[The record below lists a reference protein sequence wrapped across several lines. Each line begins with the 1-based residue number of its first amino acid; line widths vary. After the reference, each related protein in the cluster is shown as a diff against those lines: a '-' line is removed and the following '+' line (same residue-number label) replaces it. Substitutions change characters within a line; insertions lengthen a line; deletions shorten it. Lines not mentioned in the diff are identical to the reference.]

1 MIEFHKI
8 DQNSDE
14 WLQLRVGKITGS
26 SLACIMAN
34 YGRAFGAPAKKY
46 ASVLALGQITGKVIA
61 SGYTNAD
68 MERGHAEEGIA
79 RCLYEDRYFSKVS
92 EGGFFS
98 DGDLGCSPDG
108 LVGSD
113 GLIEIK
119 SALPHI
125 HYDRIRKQSYDSA
138 YKWQLAGNLMFTGRD
153 WIDFVSY
160 CADYPEGKQLY
171 VYRCTKE
178 SFAEEFKMIN
188 ERLITFREL
197 VIQAKAV
204 ILHFNYSLTEI
215 KS

>member
-1 MIEFHKI
+1 MIKFHKI
-8 DQNSDE
+8 DQNSTE

-26 SLACIMAN
+26 SLACVMAN
-34 YGRAFGAPAKKY
+34 FGKTFGAPAKKY
-46 ASVLALGQITGKVIA
+46 ASTLALGQITGKVVA
-61 SGYTNAD
+61 STYSNEH
-68 MERGHAEEGIA
+68 MERGHAEEEIA
-79 RCLYEDRYFSKVS
+79 RSEYEDRYFSKVA

-160 CADYPEGKQLY
+160 CADYPAGKQLY

-178 SFAEEFKMIN
+178 SFAEEFKMIT

-197 VIQAKAV
+197 VIQDKAV
-204 ILHFNYSLTEI
+204 ILHSNYSITEI
-215 KS
+215 K